1 MAAMQFVA
9 IPKTWHIITRS
20 YSALSCPS
28 NTKLQDFHSNGND
41 QVCHGSAKGEIRYR
55 GAGYSFVNKKRADN
69 TNSNDQENIN
79 SNDQDCVGPD
89 LVHLIDGQNY
99 TVTNVE
105 DKIVQE
111 MVRLQEHYLFL
122 TNYQVVRYNLNTM

>member
-1 MAAMQFVA
+1 MYAMSFNA
-9 IPKTWHIITRS
+9 IPTTWHLVTRT
-20 YSALSCPS
+20 YRALNCPA
-28 NTKLQDFHSNGND
+28 NQKLNDFHSDGRAS
-41 QVCHGSAKGEIRYR
+41 VCHGSPDGSVQYR
-55 GAGYSFVNKKRADN
+55 GAGYSFVNKKRAEN
-69 TNSNDQENIN
+69 SNSNDQENIS

-111 MVRLQEHYLFL
+111 MVSS
-122 TNYQVVRYNLNTM
+122 